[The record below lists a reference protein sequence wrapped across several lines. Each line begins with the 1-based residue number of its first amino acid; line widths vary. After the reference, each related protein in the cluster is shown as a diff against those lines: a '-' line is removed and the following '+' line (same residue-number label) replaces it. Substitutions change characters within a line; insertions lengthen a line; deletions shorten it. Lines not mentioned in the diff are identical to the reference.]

1 MEAVAGAV
9 RIGLVAVSILFMSC
23 GNDGAHFEREE
34 TMLVVSAASAARI
47 RLFQARDELRD
58 ATERDFPATRRMW
71 LPKGRYFLQVDEA
84 GRTLYYPVPVLGFR
98 AGPDRD
104 GTLAITVRPAPS
116 DYLPD
121 FAYIPSGYVLL
132 GDSANPQEP
141 HYVWVSA
148 YAIAN
153 FEVTNSQFRE
163 FLADPMGFARPE
175 NWTEQGREWK
185 LSNHSEASALMPPAA
200 PDFGRF
206 AQPEQPVTRVTWF
219 EANAYCRWLTARAG
233 SGKWRFALPND
244 AEWEKAARGPDGFD
258 YGLGMLISDKQVGL
272 YNWRKNPGVP
282 VTVVDRPESSHTY
295 QPNRYGIYHMSGN
308 VAEWTQSLFRAYS
321 RRQPFAD
328 DGRNQDDSAERRTV
342 RGGSWYSATTAPI
355 YLPYRDGFQP
365 SHRAEDVGFR
375 VIARLAP

>member
-1 MEAVAGAV
+1 M
-9 RIGLVAVSILFMSC
+9 RIGLLALAMLLIAC
-23 GNDGAHFEREE
+23 GDERPHFEREE
-34 TMLVVSAASAARI
+34 TILVVSAPPAATI
-47 RLFQARDELRD
+47 RLFHAGDELRD
-58 ATERDFPATRRMW
+58 ATELDFPATRRLW
-71 LPKGRYFLQVDEA
+71 LPRGRYFLRVDEA
-84 GRTLYYPVPVLGFR
+84 GQTLYYPVAVLGFR

-116 DYLPD
+116 SYLPD
-121 FAYIPSGYVLL
+121 FAYVPSGYVLL
-132 GDSANPQEP
+132 GDSANPQEQ

-148 YAIAN
+148 YAISN
-153 FEVTNSQFRE
+153 FEVTNSQFKE
-163 FLADPMGFARPE
+163 FLLDPAGFAKPE
-175 NWTEQGREWK
+175 NWTKQGRDW
-185 LSNHSEASALMPPAA
+185 LASNHSEASASMSPTA

-233 SGKWRFALPND
+233 ERRWRFTLPND

-282 VTVVDRPESSHTY
+282 VTVVDRQESGHTY

-308 VAEWTQSLFRAYS
+308 VAEWTQSIFRAYS
-321 RRQPFAD
+321 RRQPFVD
-328 DGRNQDDSAERRTV
+328 DDRNGDDSAERRTV
-342 RGGSWYSATTAPI
+342 RGGSWYSATTAPV

-365 SHRAEDVGFR
+365 HHRAGDAGFR